1 MGLVSWDVQLQFV
14 LLSSA
19 LMEISLAS
27 TILALLQR
35 YYNTS
40 IVQNFKSLTN
50 VITIL
55 NFKINL
61 IVNYFHVLVL
71 MQLQQQEFLF

>member
-1 MGLVSWDVQLQFV
+1 MGLVSWDVQLKFV
-14 LLSSA
+14 LLSWKSH
-19 LMEISLAS
+19 
-27 TILALLQR
+27 LLQPSLLYYR

-61 IVNYFHVLVL
+61 IVNYFHVLVF